1 METTKLDRSVTRLT
15 RLEADDDGYVEGDP
29 ATRIALV
36 WPITRETW
44 AFMKQT
50 DAQRRLQRN
59 VVRLV
64 RREDSPST

>member
-1 METTKLDRSVTRLT
+1 METAKLDRSVTRLT
-15 RLEADDDGYVEGDP
+15 RLEAADDGYVEGDP

-44 AFMKQT
+44 AFMRPA

-59 VVRLV
+59 VATFV
-64 RREDSPST
+64 RRRR

>member
-15 RLEADDDGYVEGDP
+15 RLEADDDGYVKGDP

-44 AFMKQT
+44 AFMKQA
-50 DAQRRLQRN
+50 DAQRRLQRD
-59 VVRLV
+59 VATLV
-64 RREDSPST
+64 RRRR

>member
-1 METTKLDRSVTRLT
+1 METIKLDRSVTRLT

-44 AFMKQT
+44 DFMKQT

-59 VVRLV
+59 VATLV
-64 RREDSPST
+64 RRRR

>member
-15 RLEADDDGYVEGDP
+15 HLEADDDGYVEGDP

-36 WPITRETW
+36 WPITREAW
-44 AFMKQT
+44 AFMRPA

-59 VVRLV
+59 IVRLV

>member
-1 METTKLDRSVTRLT
+1 MEATKLDRSVTRLT
-15 RLEADDDGYVEGDP
+15 HLEAADDGYVGGDP

-44 AFMKQT
+44 AFMRPA

-59 VVRLV
+59 IARLV
-64 RREDSPST
+64 RREDAPPA

>member
-1 METTKLDRSVTRLT
+1 METIKLDRSVTRLT

-44 AFMKQT
+44 VFMKQT

-59 VVRLV
+59 VATLV
-64 RREDSPST
+64 RRRR

>member
-1 METTKLDRSVTRLT
+1 METIKLDRSVTRLT

-44 AFMKQT
+44 TFMKQT

-59 VVRLV
+59 VATLV
-64 RREDSPST
+64 RRRR